1 MTRGKLCAVVW
12 CASLPFFESVYHIGS
27 LGRKTVK
34 GQAGLPVRTK
44 IVIKGIKHAHISTVH
59 DYIFLKTGTTLKDL
73 SDNESCT
80 QQR

>member
-1 MTRGKLCAVVW
+1 MTRGEIAC
-12 CASLPFFESVYHIGS
+12 CSLVCFSALLRECLSYWL
-27 LGRKTVK
+27 LGKTVK